1 MASKQKKNFQ
11 IAYRVLL
18 EPWITEEAT
27 RIAELNKYIF
37 KVAKN
42 SDKNQI
48 KKAVEE
54 VYGVKVISINT
65 VNIPAKKRVRG
76 ATVGK
81 KSGFKK
87 AIVTVKEGEK
97 IELFEGK

>member
-1 MASKQKKNFQ
+1 MAKEVKNINQ
-11 IAYRVLL
+11 IAHRILI

-37 KVAKN
+37 KVAKD
-42 SDKNQI
+42 STKIQV
-48 KKAVEE
+48 KKAIEE
-54 VYGVKVISINT
+54 IYGVSVIGVNT
-65 VNIPAKKRVRG
+65 INIPMKKRMRG
-76 ATVGK
+76 MRVGK

-87 AIVTVKEGEK
+87 AVVTLKEGDK